1 MSDEWISETEVAD
14 ASLVI
19 LVGLVKPETISE
31 EALNFQK
38 EFYTLEVNPQE
49 TTSSSARFVNVDA
62 PENWLREQIND
73 FLLLDYDTAPVV
85 KVSKILEEEYKAK
98 YSRVIGFI
106 LRNRHYLASKKNQ
119 S

>member
-19 LVGLVKPETISE
+19 LVGLVKPETIYE
-31 EALNFQK
+31 EALHFQK
-38 EFYTLEVNPQE
+38 GVLHLGSESTEK
-49 TTSSSARFVNVDA
+49 TSSSARFVNIDA

-85 KVSKILEEEYKAK
+85 KVSKMLEEEYKAK
-98 YSRVIGFI
+98 YSETAPAEETTAEKV
-106 LRNRHYLASKKNQ
+106 AV
-119 S
+119 